1 MKKINGYLNMILED
15 AKKKFSN
22 DCYYVLSQM
31 IKEKEE
37 ERPSVQEILQ
47 YNWFNEIKDL
57 SEEEKNKEVFD
68 YFSKIQL
75 TEETKAG
82 CKESMISY
90 IQYEHIFEFE
100 EPKIMDKELFKL
112 MLNILKIKGK
122 LNKTQFMNLLIHELK
137 NDNRMEKIKVIKPN
151 KEILEFD
158 IIIKDYDYELQE
170 NNDLILRITLIKLK
184 DEENDCSYMNSI
196 LLSGSIYHYYSYK
209 KIIFELAKIVAS
221 RTGSNPFKYE

>member
-1 MKKINGYLNMILED
+1 
-15 AKKKFSN
+15 
-22 DCYYVLSQM
+22 M

-122 LNKTQFMNLLIHELK
+122 LNKF
-137 NDNRMEKIKVIKPN
+137 
-151 KEILEFD
+151 
-158 IIIKDYDYELQE
+158 
-170 NNDLILRITLIKLK
+170 
-184 DEENDCSYMNSI
+184 
-196 LLSGSIYHYYSYK
+196 K
-209 KIIFELAKIVAS
+209 K
-221 RTGSNPFKYE
+221 